1 MAVEDKRKMNS
12 LYHFVTSASLW
23 IRTTRIQK
31 AKRHSPERS
40 TVSLRANEV
49 GEGCV
54 ELLMHRVNGFNFS
67 FANGRGIDHLFV
79 RGKPDE
85 REELKGQGRSI
96 TACRVIMTVGSLRNT
111 ERCSFWRV
119 EG

>member
-1 MAVEDKRKMNS
+1 
-12 LYHFVTSASLW
+12 
-23 IRTTRIQK
+23 
-31 AKRHSPERS
+31 
-40 TVSLRANEV
+40 
-49 GEGCV
+49 
-54 ELLMHRVNGFNFS
+54 MHRVNGFNFS
-67 FANGRGIDHLFV
+67 FANGRDIDHLFV

-96 TACRVIMTVGSLRNT
+96 TACRVIMMVEYLRNT